1 MNNTKVGITLSA
13 SDETQAAFSSV
24 NKSLGELA
32 AKNQSLFQ
40 GVGGFA
46 GGLVGSLLGVNF
58 AEKIQSAITS
68 TYAFAASLDDM
79 SERTGASVENLSAL
93 VGVAKIGGHDLG
105 TMEAGL
111 QKLAKA
117 LHTTDDET
125 KGAGK
130 ALAAIGLSMED
141 LSKLDTADAM
151 LKVAQSLAEF
161 ENGSAKTAVAIALLG
176 KNGAAMLPFLND
188 LAEKSSLVG
197 KVTTEQA
204 AMAER
209 YEKNLNK
216 LSSGF
221 GVVGKTIALEL
232 LPFMVQLTDEATKAK
247 DSTGGFAEMLGGGV
261 RNVLETVAVLGV
273 NTAYVF
279 KAIGTELGGIAAQ
292 GAAMMSGDFK
302 GAAAIGKMMKEDAAQ
317 ARKEVDDL
325 TARILD
331 RSKAGAAIIAEQ
343 KKKLSFQ
350 SGNDP
355 KEPKGKKAKGDTP
368 EASPEATA
376 YAKSMEALATMTRDA
391 DAAQLDLTKSQK
403 ALYDLMVMPEW
414 KNMPDAWKQTA
425 VAQFEEAR
433 AAEEAADA
441 TKRLN
446 DMLGKTESAGIE
458 KARADMELLTKA
470 LEDGV
475 ISEQKYLEAVKAR
488 LEGSARQADAAQN
501 EMDEFAKSAAK
512 NMQSSLADF
521 LFDPFAKGTDGM
533 LDQFGNMLRRMAA
546 EAAAAQISRYLF
558 GDMGA
563 TSNGGSGGWGAIGSL
578 IGMVGGFFSGGAST
592 AAAGAASTTAGYS
605 AGDLGSGI
613 RFANGG
619 IMTDAGAVPL
629 RKYASGGVAN
639 RPQLAMFGDGSTPEA
654 YVPLPDGRAIPVRM
668 QGSGGMTINQTI
680 YAGQGTDS
688 AQVRR
693 SAAAGARAA
702 LGAMNGAR
710 RYG

>member
-1 MNNTKVGITLSA
+1 MSNTKVGITLSA

-32 AKNQSLFQ
+32 ARNQSLFQ

-176 KNGAAMLPFLND
+176 KSGAAMLPFLND

-197 KVTTEQA
+197 KITTEQA

-292 GAAMMSGDFK
+292 GAALMSGDFK

-414 KNMPDAWKQTA
+414 KNMPDAWKATA

-501 EMDEFAKSAAK
+501 EMDEVAKSAAK
-512 NMQSSLADF
+512 NMQASLADF

-639 RPQLAMFGDGSTPEA
+639 RPQLAMFGEGSTPEA

-668 QGSGGMTINQTI
+668 QGSGGTTINQTI

>member
-1 MNNTKVGITLSA
+1 MSNTKVGITLSA

-32 AKNQSLFQ
+32 ARNQSLFQ

-414 KNMPDAWKQTA
+414 KNMPDAWKATA

-533 LDQFGNMLRRMAA
+533 LEQFGNMLRRMAA

-619 IMTDAGAVPL
+619 IMTDAGAIPL

-668 QGSGGMTINQTI
+668 QGSGGTTINQTI

>member
-68 TYAFAASLDDM
+68 TYAFSASLDDM

-232 LPFMVQLTDEATKAK
+232 LPFMVRLTDEAAKAK

-292 GAAMMSGDFK
+292 GAALMSGDFK
-302 GAAAIGKMMKEDAAQ
+302 GAAAIGKMMKDDAAQ

-533 LDQFGNMLRRMAA
+533 LEQFGNMLRRMAA

-592 AAAGAASTTAGYS
+592 AA

>member
-68 TYAFAASLDDM
+68 TYAFSASLDDM

-232 LPFMVQLTDEATKAK
+232 LPFMVRLTDEAAKAK

-292 GAAMMSGDFK
+292 GAALMSGDFK
-302 GAAAIGKMMKEDAAQ
+302 GAAAIGKMMKDDAAQ

-414 KNMPDAWKQTA
+414 KNMPDAWKATA

-533 LDQFGNMLRRMAA
+533 LEQFGNMLRRMAA

-592 AAAGAASTTAGYS
+592 AA

>member
-32 AKNQSLFQ
+32 ARNQSLFQ

-141 LSKLDTADAM
+141 LSRLDTADAM

-279 KAIGTELGGIAAQ
+279 KAIGTEIGGIAAQ

-414 KNMPDAWKQTA
+414 KNMPDAWKATA

-533 LDQFGNMLRRMAA
+533 LEQFGNMLRRMAA

-592 AAAGAASTTAGYS
+592 AA

>member
-1 MNNTKVGITLSA
+1 MSNTKVGITLSA

-32 AKNQSLFQ
+32 ARNQSLFQ

-141 LSKLDTADAM
+141 LSRLDTADAM

-279 KAIGTELGGIAAQ
+279 KAIGTEIGGIAAQ

-414 KNMPDAWKQTA
+414 KNMPDAWKATA

-639 RPQLAMFGDGSTPEA
+639 RPQLAMFGEGSTPEA

-668 QGSGGMTINQTI
+668 QGSGGTTINQTI

>member
-1 MNNTKVGITLSA
+1 MSNTKVGITLSA

-32 AKNQSLFQ
+32 ARNQSLFQ

-176 KNGAAMLPFLND
+176 KSGAAMLPFLND

-197 KVTTEQA
+197 KITTEQA

-279 KAIGTELGGIAAQ
+279 KAIGTEIGGIAAQ

-414 KNMPDAWKQTA
+414 KNMPDAWKATA

-470 LEDGV
+470 LEEGV

-488 LEGSARQADAAQN
+488 LEGSARQADSAQN
-501 EMDEFAKSAAK
+501 EMDEFAKSAAR

-533 LDQFGNMLRRMAA
+533 LEQFGNMLRRMAA

-563 TSNGGSGGWGAIGSL
+563 TSNGGSGSWGAIGSL

-619 IMTDAGAVPL
+619 IMTDAGAIPL

-639 RPQLAMFGDGSTPEA
+639 RPQLAMFGEGSTPEA

-668 QGSGGMTINQTI
+668 QGSGGTTINQTI

>member
-292 GAAMMSGDFK
+292 GAALMSGDFK
-302 GAAAIGKMMKEDAAQ
+302 GAAAIGKMMKDDAAQ

-414 KNMPDAWKQTA
+414 KNMPDAWKATA

>member
-1 MNNTKVGITLSA
+1 MSNTKVGITLSA

-32 AKNQSLFQ
+32 ARNQSLFQ

-414 KNMPDAWKQTA
+414 KNMPDAWKATA

-533 LDQFGNMLRRMAA
+533 LEQFGNMLRRMAA

-619 IMTDAGAVPL
+619 IMTDAGAIPL

-639 RPQLAMFGDGSTPEA
+639 RPQLAMFGEGSTPEA

-668 QGSGGMTINQTI
+668 QGSGGTTINQTI

>member
-403 ALYDLMVMPEW
+403 ALYNLMVMPEW

-533 LDQFGNMLRRMAA
+533 LEQFGNMLRRMAA

>member
-533 LDQFGNMLRRMAA
+533 LEQFGNMLRRMAA

>member
-232 LPFMVQLTDEATKAK
+232 LPFMVRLTDEAAKAK

-292 GAAMMSGDFK
+292 GAALMSGDFK
-302 GAAAIGKMMKEDAAQ
+302 GAAAIGKMMKDDAAQ

-414 KNMPDAWKQTA
+414 KNMPDAWKATA

-533 LDQFGNMLRRMAA
+533 LEQFGNMLRRMAA

-592 AAAGAASTTAGYS
+592 AA